1 MEVREMD
8 LMEAL
13 KTRRSIGKVQLDK
26 DVPTELIENII
37 EAATWAPNHHRTE
50 PWRFFVLTGDGRKG
64 LGETLARIAAKEM
77 DDPTTEENQSKLE
90 KARKNPFRA
99 PVIIVAAVEPSQSN
113 KIILQEEYAAVH
125 AGVQNMLLAAH
136 ALGLGAVWR
145 TGKPCYDPEMSK
157 YFGLSD
163 KGEVVGFVYVGYPD
177 MTPAP
182 RKRKSVSEVTKWIEK
197 K

>member
-1 MEVREMD
+1 MEVGEME
-8 LMEAL
+8 LFEAL
-13 KTRRSIGKVQLDK
+13 KARRSIGKVQLDK
-26 DVPTELIENII
+26 EVPKELIEQII

-50 PWRFFVLTGDGRKG
+50 PWRFFVLTGDGRKP
-64 LGETLARIAAKEM
+64 LGDTLARIAAKGM
-77 DDPTTEENQSKLE
+77 DDPSTEENQGKLE

-99 PVIIVAAVEPSQSN
+99 PVIIVAAVEPSESD

-145 TGKPCYDPEMSK
+145 TGKPAYDPEMSK
-157 YFGLSD
+157 QFGLSD

-182 RKRKSVSEVTKWIEK
+182 RKRRAVSEVTKWIDKE
-197 K
+197 